1 MAMRG
6 CVWTLRGALSGRT
19 WTQAINSGVRPGST
33 EVPQIQFI
41 DFVVVEAL
49 FSSSTAG
56 YCRYATEPGT
66 HSLKLCIMD
75 WIDMP
80 VVVHVM
86 VVDISGV
93 AQTQFPLVR
102 FSRDSTAT
110 VH

>member
-1 MAMRG
+1 MGASG
-6 CVWTLRGALSGRT
+6 HCAGLVLAELGHWPSPAASALGALR
-19 WTQAINSGVRPGST
+19 
-33 EVPQIQFI
+33 VPQIQFI

-49 FSSSTAG
+49 FSSS
-56 YCRYATEPGT
+56 TEPGT

-93 AQTQFPLVR
+93 AQTQFPMVR
-102 FSRDSTAT
+102 FSRDSTVT

>member
-1 MAMRG
+1 M
-6 CVWTLRGALSGRT
+6 
-19 WTQAINSGVRPGST
+19 
-33 EVPQIQFI
+33 PQIQFI

-49 FSSSTAG
+49 FSSS
-56 YCRYATEPGT
+56 TEPGT

-93 AQTQFPLVR
+93 AQTQFPMVR
-102 FSRDSTAT
+102 FSRDSTVT

>member
-1 MAMRG
+1 MNA
-6 CVWTLRGALSGRT
+6 LRWFTTMGTARSWFGRT
-19 WTQAINSGVRPGST
+19 WTLGTHNGARPGST

-41 DFVVVEAL
+41 DFVVVEAF
-49 FSSSTAG
+49 FSSS
-56 YCRYATEPGT
+56 TEPGT

-80 VVVHVM
+80 VVVHVK

-93 AQTQFPLVR
+93 AQTHFPWSV
-102 FSRDSTAT
+102 FSRDSTVT